1 MESPMNS
8 VKQWKDTVSTKSG
21 LNIFD
26 TDTTGAI
33 TSIYGKFTS
42 VALQKDKRF
51 GATRPVRFIPEKL
64 RVIQQMDWK
73 FYLFWS
79 ILFVLAILR
88 LMFAKYFS
96 DMFSVFFNTSV
107 RQKQLRDQLSQSVL
121 PSLLLNLFF
130 FITGGLFMHFLLEHL
145 GIGGRFPIYISLL
158 FWTILLAGIYVGKY
172 LLLEFLGWVFNVK
185 EASDNYLF
193 VVFHVNKMAG
203 LLILPF
209 LILWAYVDKGREN
222 IILTLA
228 VVGLCLLVVARLAR
242 AFYAVNGILRITIFH
257 FLIYVLAFELMPIL
271 ILYKLLM
278 QFIM

>member
-1 MESPMNS
+1 MNS